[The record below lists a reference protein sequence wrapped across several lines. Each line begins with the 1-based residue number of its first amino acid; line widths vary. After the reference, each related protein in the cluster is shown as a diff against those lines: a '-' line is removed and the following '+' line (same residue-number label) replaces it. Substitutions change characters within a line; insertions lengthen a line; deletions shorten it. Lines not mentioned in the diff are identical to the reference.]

1 MQLLGRC
8 VTEQEKLSY
17 WPEIMLMTEL
27 RQRIS
32 YRQVRV
38 VGALLLLQ
46 GIGLMG
52 LGVYFFGSVD
62 WDRALVTSGQ
72 GQIDV
77 QITDEPLLEL
87 LEQAVLFAIFFL
99 PSAVL
104 LLLAGLSF
112 LVLRRRGW
120 LLATTAQSLIL
131 LACLFAYPDPRPSF
145 AYPLI
150 AYCIFMV
157 LYLNSRGVRPA
168 FHSKEKPASSRSGIV
183 HEA

>member
-1 MQLLGRC
+1 M
-8 VTEQEKLSY
+8 TAHEKLSC

-27 RQRIS
+27 RQQIS

-38 VGALLLLQ
+38 VGALLILQ

-52 LGVYFFGSVD
+52 LGVYVFGRVD

-72 GQIDV
+72 GQIHV
-77 QITDEPLLEL
+77 QTIDESLLKL
-87 LEQAVLFAIFFL
+87 LEQAALFTIFFL

-112 LVLRRRGW
+112 LVVRRRGW

-131 LACLFAYPDPRPSF
+131 LVCLFAYPDPRPGF
-145 AYPLI
+145 AYPFI
-150 AYCIFMV
+150 AYCILMV
-157 LYLNSRGVRPA
+157 LYLNSRGVRAA
-168 FHSKEKPASSRSGIV
+168 FHSKEKPASSRSGTV

>member
-1 MQLLGRC
+1 M
-8 VTEQEKLSY
+8 TAHEKLSC

-38 VGALLLLQ
+38 VGALLILQ
-46 GIGLMG
+46 GVGMMG
-52 LGVYFFGSVD
+52 LGVYFFGRVD
-62 WDRALVTSGQ
+62 WDRVLVTSGQ
-72 GQIDV
+72 GQIYV
-77 QITDEPLLEL
+77 QTIDEPVLQL
-87 LEQAVLFAIFFL
+87 LEQAALFAIFFL

-112 LVLRRRGW
+112 LVVRRRGW

-131 LACLFAYPDPRPSF
+131 LVCLFAYPDPRPGF
-145 AYPLI
+145 TYPFI
-150 AYCIFMV
+150 AYCILMV
-157 LYLNSRGVRPA
+157 LYLNSRSVRAA
-168 FHSKEKPASSRSGIV
+168 FHSKEKPASSRSGTV

>member
-1 MQLLGRC
+1 
-8 VTEQEKLSY
+8 
-17 WPEIMLMTEL
+17 MLMTEL

-38 VGALLLLQ
+38 VGALLILQ
-46 GIGLMG
+46 GVGLIG
-52 LGVYFFGSVD
+52 LGVYFFGRID
-62 WDRALVTSGQ
+62 WDRMLVSSGQ
-72 GQIDV
+72 GQIYV
-77 QITDEPLLEL
+77 QTIDEPWLEP
-87 LEQAVLFAIFFL
+87 LEQAVLFAIYFL

-131 LACLFAYPDPRPSF
+131 LVCLFAYPI
-145 AYPLI
+145 I
-150 AYCIFMV
+150 AYCILMV
-157 LYLNSRGVRPA
+157 LYLNSRGVRAA
-168 FHSKEKPASSRSGIV
+168 FHSKEKPASSRSGTV

>member
-1 MQLLGRC
+1 M
-8 VTEQEKLSY
+8 TEHEKLSC
-17 WPEIMLMTEL
+17 WPEIMLMTKL

-38 VGALLLLQ
+38 VGALLILQ

-52 LGVYFFGSVD
+52 LGVYFFGRVD
-62 WDRALVTSGQ
+62 WDRALVSSGQ
-72 GQIDV
+72 GQIHV
-77 QITDEPLLEL
+77 QTIDEPLLKL
-87 LEQAVLFAIFFL
+87 LEQAALFAIFFL

-112 LVLRRRGW
+112 LVVRRRGW

-131 LACLFAYPDPRPSF
+131 LVCLFAYPDPRPSF
-145 AYPLI
+145 AYPFI
-150 AYCIFMV
+150 AYCILMV
-157 LYLNSRGVRPA
+157 LYLNSRGVRAA
-168 FHSKEKPASSRSGIV
+168 FHSKEKPASSRSGTV

>member
-1 MQLLGRC
+1 M
-8 VTEQEKLSY
+8 TAHEKLSC

-38 VGALLLLQ
+38 VGALLILQ
-46 GIGLMG
+46 GIGLIG
-52 LGVYFFGSVD
+52 LGVYFFGRVD
-62 WDRALVTSGQ
+62 WGRALVTSGQ

-77 QITDEPLLEL
+77 QIIDEPSSNLV
-87 LEQAVLFAIFFL
+87 EQAALFAIFFL

-112 LVLRRRGW
+112 LVIRRRGW

-131 LACLFAYPDPRPSF
+131 LVCLFAYPDPRPGF
-145 AYPLI
+145 TYPFI
-150 AYCIFMV
+150 AYCILMV
-157 LYLNSRGVRPA
+157 LYLNSRSVRAA
-168 FHSKEKPASSRSGIV
+168 FHSKEKPASSRSGTV

>member
-1 MQLLGRC
+1 M
-8 VTEQEKLSY
+8 TAHEKLSC
-17 WPEIMLMTEL
+17 WPEIILVTEL

-38 VGALLLLQ
+38 VGALLILQ

-52 LGVYFFGSVD
+52 LGVYFFGRVD

-72 GQIDV
+72 GQIHV
-77 QITDEPLLEL
+77 QTIDEPLLKL
-87 LEQAVLFAIFFL
+87 LEQAALFAIFFL

-112 LVLRRRGW
+112 LIVRRRGW

-131 LACLFAYPDPRPSF
+131 LVCLFAYPDPRPGF
-145 AYPLI
+145 TYPFI
-150 AYCIFMV
+150 AYCILMV
-157 LYLNSRGVRPA
+157 LYLNSRSVRAA
-168 FHSKEKPASSRSGIV
+168 FHSKEKPASSRSGTV
-183 HEA
+183 HEP

>member
-1 MQLLGRC
+1 M
-8 VTEQEKLSY
+8 TAHEKLSC

-38 VGALLLLQ
+38 VGALLILQ

-52 LGVYFFGSVD
+52 LGVYFFGRVD

-72 GQIDV
+72 GQIHV
-77 QITDEPLLEL
+77 QTIDEPLLKL
-87 LEQAVLFAIFFL
+87 LEQAALFAIFFL

-112 LVLRRRGW
+112 LVVRRRGW

-131 LACLFAYPDPRPSF
+131 LVCLFAYPDPRPGF
-145 AYPLI
+145 TYPFI
-150 AYCIFMV
+150 AYCILMV
-157 LYLNSRGVRPA
+157 LYLNSRGVRAA
-168 FHSKEKPASSRSGIV
+168 FHSKEKLASSRSGTV
-183 HEA
+183 HET

>member
-1 MQLLGRC
+1 M
-8 VTEQEKLSY
+8 TAHEKLSC

-38 VGALLLLQ
+38 VGALLILQ
-46 GIGLMG
+46 GVGLMG
-52 LGVYFFGSVD
+52 LGVYFFGRVD
-62 WDRALVTSGQ
+62 WNRALVSSGQ
-72 GQIDV
+72 GQIYV
-77 QITDEPLLEL
+77 QAIDEPSSQL

-112 LVLRRRGW
+112 LVVRRRGW

-131 LACLFAYPDPRPSF
+131 LVCLFAYTDPRPGF
-145 AYPLI
+145 TYPFI
-150 AYCIFMV
+150 AYCILMV
-157 LYLNSRGVRPA
+157 LYLNSRSVRAA
-168 FHSKEKPASSRSGIV
+168 FHSKEKPASSRSGTV

>member
-1 MQLLGRC
+1 
-8 VTEQEKLSY
+8 VTAHEKLSC

-38 VGALLLLQ
+38 VGALLILQ
-46 GIGLMG
+46 GVGLMG
-52 LGVYFFGSVD
+52 LGVYFFGRVD
-62 WDRALVTSGQ
+62 WDRALVSSGQ
-72 GQIDV
+72 GQIHV
-77 QITDEPLLEL
+77 QTIDEPSLKL
-87 LEQAVLFAIFFL
+87 LEQAALFAIFFL

-112 LVLRRRGW
+112 LVVRRRGW

-131 LACLFAYPDPRPSF
+131 LVCLFAYPDPRPGF
-145 AYPLI
+145 TYPFI
-150 AYCIFMV
+150 AYCILMV
-157 LYLNSRGVRPA
+157 LYLNSRSVRAA
-168 FHSKEKPASSRSGIV
+168 FHSKEKPASSRSGTV

>member
-1 MQLLGRC
+1 M
-8 VTEQEKLSY
+8 TEQ
-17 WPEIMLMTEL
+17 
-27 RQRIS
+27 RQRRS

-38 VGALLLLQ
+38 VGALLILQ
-46 GIGLMG
+46 GVGLIG
-52 LGVYFFGSVD
+52 LGVYFFGRVD

-77 QITDEPLLEL
+77 QIIDEPSSNL
-87 LEQAVLFAIFFL
+87 LEQAALFAIFFL

-112 LVLRRRGW
+112 LVVRRRGW

-131 LACLFAYPDPRPSF
+131 LVCLFAYPDPRPGF
-145 AYPLI
+145 TYPFI
-150 AYCIFMV
+150 AYCILMV
-157 LYLNSRGVRPA
+157 LYLNSRSVRAA
-168 FHSKEKPASSRSGIV
+168 FRSKEKPASSRSGTV

>member
-1 MQLLGRC
+1 M
-8 VTEQEKLSY
+8 TAHEKLSC
-17 WPEIMLMTEL
+17 WPEIIHMTEL

-38 VGALLLLQ
+38 VGALLILQ

-52 LGVYFFGSVD
+52 LGVYFFGRVD

-72 GQIDV
+72 GQIHV
-77 QITDEPLLEL
+77 QTIDEPLLKL
-87 LEQAVLFAIFFL
+87 LEQAALFAIFFL

-112 LVLRRRGW
+112 LIVRRRGW

-131 LACLFAYPDPRPSF
+131 LVCLFAYPDPRPGF
-145 AYPLI
+145 TYPFI
-150 AYCIFMV
+150 AYCILMV
-157 LYLNSRGVRPA
+157 LHLNSRSVRAA
-168 FHSKEKPASSRSGIV
+168 FHSKEKPASSRSGTV
-183 HEA
+183 HEP

>member
-1 MQLLGRC
+1 M
-8 VTEQEKLSY
+8 TAHEKLSC

-38 VGALLLLQ
+38 VGALLILQ
-46 GIGLMG
+46 GVGLMG
-52 LGVYFFGSVD
+52 LGVYFFGRVD

-72 GQIDV
+72 GEIDI
-77 QITDEPLLEL
+77 QTIDEPLLKL
-87 LEQAVLFAIFFL
+87 IEQAVLFAIFFL

-112 LVLRRRGW
+112 LVVRRRGW

-131 LACLFAYPDPRPSF
+131 LVCLFAYPDPRPGF
-145 AYPLI
+145 AYPFI
-150 AYCIFMV
+150 AYCILMV
-157 LYLNSRGVRPA
+157 LYLNSRSVRAA
-168 FHSKEKPASSRSGIV
+168 FHSKEKPASSRSGTV